1 MSPRCLLLAALAA
14 TLACASTP
22 GSEIES
28 AGPRGDMK
36 TITAADLAPATQ
48 LNLLDFIVAQRPHWL
63 RGPDGRAVPV
73 VVYLDDS
80 RLGGPSVL
88 RGITITTVARVRY
101 YEATAAQQKFNGP
114 DRGPVIQVI
123 SK

>member
-1 MSPRCLLLAALAA
+1 MRPRCLLLAALAA
-14 TLACASTP
+14 TLACASAP